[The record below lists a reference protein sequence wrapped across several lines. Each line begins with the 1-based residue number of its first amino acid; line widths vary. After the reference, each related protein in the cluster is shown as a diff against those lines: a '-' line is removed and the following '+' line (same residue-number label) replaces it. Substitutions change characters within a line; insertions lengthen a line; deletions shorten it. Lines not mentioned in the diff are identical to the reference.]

1 MMTHKATTQNGG
13 EMNLSPATEI
23 FNDAAACKFL
33 SVTSRTLRL
42 WRSRNALPHIRITAK
57 SLRYRRK
64 DLEQWLDRRRVQIA
78 A

>member
-1 MMTHKATTQNGG
+1 
-13 EMNLSPATEI
+13 MNLSPATEV
-23 FNDAAACKFL
+23 FDDAAACRFL

-57 SLRYRRK
+57 SLRYRRR
-64 DLEQWLDRRRVQIA
+64 DLEEWLDRRRVQIA

>member
-1 MMTHKATTQNGG
+1 
-13 EMNLSPATEI
+13 MNLSPTTEI
-23 FNDAAACKFL
+23 FNDEAACAIL

-64 DLEQWLDRRRVQIA
+64 DLEEWLSRRRVQIA